1 MEINEKTLMRDVLV
15 DFLRKTMTTNPKVVV
30 VDADLAK
37 CVGTIAL
44 EKEFPDRALNVG
56 IAEANM
62 AGIAAGLSTYGYV
75 PFITSFAPF
84 ASRRIA
90 DQAMISI
97 CYAKQNVKIV
107 GTDPGIAAQLNGGTH
122 MPFEDMAIYR
132 AIPDILL
139 YEPTDAAELNAALP
153 KILDYP
159 KPVYIR
165 MHRKNPRLLHD
176 SDCKFDLM
184 RAEVLRKGI
193 DITFVASGIMVE
205 TALDAAAELEKEE
218 ISAEVI
224 CCPVWKPLDT
234 QTIIN
239 SFKKTGCAL
248 TLENHNVNGGL
259 GSAVAEAAAENYPV
273 PMYRIGFRE
282 KFGEVG
288 KVDYLRKVYNL
299 EVSDVVEH
307 AKKVL
312 DMKK

>member
-37 CVGTIAL
+37 CAGTIAL

-273 PMYRIGFRE
+273 PMYRIGVRE

>member
-37 CVGTIAL
+37 CAGTIAL

-62 AGIAAGLSTYGYV
+62 AGIAAGLSTYGYI

-184 RAEVLRKGI
+184 RAEVLREGI
-193 DITFVASGIMVE
+193 DITLVASGIMVE
-205 TALDAAAELEKEE
+205 TALDAAAELEKEG

-273 PMYRIGFRE
+273 PMYRIGVRE

>member
-37 CVGTIAL
+37 CAGTIAL

-62 AGIAAGLSTYGYV
+62 AGIAAGLSTYGYI

-205 TALDAAAELEKEE
+205 TALDAAEELEKEE

-273 PMYRIGFRE
+273 PMYRIGVRE

-312 DMKK
+312 DVKK

>member
-37 CVGTIAL
+37 CAGTIAL

-62 AGIAAGLSTYGYV
+62 AGIAAGLSTYGYI

-176 SDCKFDLM
+176 SDSKFDLM

-218 ISAEVI
+218 VSAEVI
-224 CCPVWKPLDT
+224 CCPVWKPLDA

-273 PMYRIGFRE
+273 PMYRIGVRE

>member
-37 CVGTIAL
+37 CAGTIAL

-62 AGIAAGLSTYGYV
+62 AGIAAGLSTYGYI

-273 PMYRIGFRE
+273 PMYRIGVRE

-312 DMKK
+312 DVKK

>member
-1 MEINEKTLMRDVLV
+1 MEINEKTLMRDVLI

-37 CVGTIAL
+37 CAGTIAL

-62 AGIAAGLSTYGYV
+62 AGIAAGLSTYGYI

-205 TALDAAAELEKEE
+205 TALDAAAELEKEG

-273 PMYRIGFRE
+273 PMYRIGVRE

>member
-37 CVGTIAL
+37 CAGTIAL

-62 AGIAAGLSTYGYV
+62 AGIAAGLSTYGYI

-97 CYAKQNVKIV
+97 CYAKQIIKIV

-184 RAEVLRKGI
+184 RAEVLREGI

-273 PMYRIGFRE
+273 PMYRIGVRE

>member
-37 CVGTIAL
+37 CAGTIAL

-62 AGIAAGLSTYGYV
+62 AGIAAGLSTYGYI

-218 ISAEVI
+218 VSAEVI

-273 PMYRIGFRE
+273 PMYRIGVRE

>member
-37 CVGTIAL
+37 CAGTIAL

-62 AGIAAGLSTYGYV
+62 AGIAAGLSTYGYI

-97 CYAKQNVKIV
+97 CYAKQIIKIV

-165 MHRKNPRLLHD
+165 LHRKNPRLLHD

-184 RAEVLRKGI
+184 RAEVLREGI

-273 PMYRIGFRE
+273 PMYRIGVRE

>member
-37 CVGTIAL
+37 CAGTIAL

-165 MHRKNPRLLHD
+165 LHRKNPRLLHD

-218 ISAEVI
+218 VSAEVI

-273 PMYRIGFRE
+273 PMYRIGVRE

-312 DMKK
+312 DVKK

>member
-37 CVGTIAL
+37 CAGTIAL

-205 TALDAAAELEKEE
+205 TALDAAAELEKEG

-273 PMYRIGFRE
+273 PMYRIGVRE

-288 KVDYLRKVYNL
+288 KVYYLRKVYNL

>member
-37 CVGTIAL
+37 CAGTIAL

-62 AGIAAGLSTYGYV
+62 AGIAAGLSTYGYI

-184 RAEVLRKGI
+184 RAEVLREGI

-248 TLENHNVNGGL
+248 TLENHNVCGGL

-273 PMYRIGFRE
+273 PMYRIGVRE

-312 DMKK
+312 DVKK

>member
-37 CVGTIAL
+37 CAGTIAL

-62 AGIAAGLSTYGYV
+62 AGIAAGLSTYGYI

-176 SDCKFDLM
+176 SDFKFDLM
-184 RAEVLRKGI
+184 RAEVLREGR

-205 TALDAAAELEKEE
+205 TALDAAAELEKEG

-273 PMYRIGFRE
+273 PMYGIGVRE

>member
-37 CVGTIAL
+37 CAGTIAL

-62 AGIAAGLSTYGYV
+62 AGIAAGLSTYGYI

-273 PMYRIGFRE
+273 PMYRIGVRE

>member
-37 CVGTIAL
+37 CAGTIAL

-165 MHRKNPRLLHD
+165 LHRKNPRLLHD

-205 TALDAAAELEKEE
+205 TALDAAAELEKEG

-273 PMYRIGFRE
+273 PMYRIGVRE

>member
-37 CVGTIAL
+37 CAGTIAL

-62 AGIAAGLSTYGYV
+62 AGIAAGLSTYGYI

-205 TALDAAAELEKEE
+205 TALDAAAELEKEG

-273 PMYRIGFRE
+273 PMYRIGVRE

-312 DMKK
+312 DVKK

>member
-37 CVGTIAL
+37 CAGTIAL

-62 AGIAAGLSTYGYV
+62 AGIAAGLSTYGYI

-176 SDCKFDLM
+176 SDSKFDLM

-273 PMYRIGFRE
+273 PMYRIGVRE

-307 AKKVL
+307 AKKAL

>member
-37 CVGTIAL
+37 CAGTIAL

-218 ISAEVI
+218 VSAEVI

-273 PMYRIGFRE
+273 PMYRIGVRE

>member
-1 MEINEKTLMRDVLV
+1 MEINEKTLMRDVLI

-37 CVGTIAL
+37 CAGTIAL

-62 AGIAAGLSTYGYV
+62 AGIAAGLSTYGYI

-273 PMYRIGFRE
+273 PMYRIGVRE

-288 KVDYLRKVYNL
+288 KIDYLRKVYNL

>member
-37 CVGTIAL
+37 CAGTIAL

-176 SDCKFDLM
+176 SDFKFDLM

-273 PMYRIGFRE
+273 PMCRIGVRE

>member
-37 CVGTIAL
+37 CAGTIAL

-62 AGIAAGLSTYGYV
+62 AGIAAGLSTYGYI

-165 MHRKNPRLLHD
+165 LHRKNPRLLHD

-205 TALDAAAELEKEE
+205 TALDAAAELEKEG

-273 PMYRIGFRE
+273 PMCRIGVRE

>member
-37 CVGTIAL
+37 CAGTIAL

-62 AGIAAGLSTYGYV
+62 AGIAAGLSTYGYI

-205 TALDAAAELEKEE
+205 TALDAAAELEKEG

-273 PMYRIGFRE
+273 PMYRIGVRE

>member
-37 CVGTIAL
+37 CAGTIAL

-62 AGIAAGLSTYGYV
+62 AGIAAGLSTYGYI

-165 MHRKNPRLLHD
+165 MHRKNPRLLHGSD
-176 SDCKFDLM
+176 SKFDLM
-184 RAEVLRKGI
+184 RAEVLREGI

-273 PMYRIGFRE
+273 PMYRIGVRE

>member
-37 CVGTIAL
+37 CAGTIAL

-165 MHRKNPRLLHD
+165 LHRKNPRLLHD

-205 TALDAAAELEKEE
+205 TALDAAAELEKEG
-218 ISAEVI
+218 ISAEVV

-273 PMYRIGFRE
+273 PMYRIGVRE

>member
-37 CVGTIAL
+37 CAGTIAL

-62 AGIAAGLSTYGYV
+62 AGIAAGLSTYGYI

-273 PMYRIGFRE
+273 PMHRIGVRE

>member
-37 CVGTIAL
+37 CGGTIAL

-62 AGIAAGLSTYGYV
+62 AGIAAGLSTYGYI

-165 MHRKNPRLLHD
+165 LHRKNPRLLHD

-205 TALDAAAELEKEE
+205 TALDAAAELEKEG

-273 PMYRIGFRE
+273 PMYRIGVRE

>member
-37 CVGTIAL
+37 CAGTVAL

-62 AGIAAGLSTYGYV
+62 AGIAAGLSTYGYI

-165 MHRKNPRLLHD
+165 LHRKNPRLLHD

-273 PMYRIGFRE
+273 PMYRIGVRE

-312 DMKK
+312 DVKK

>member
-37 CVGTIAL
+37 CAGTIAL

-62 AGIAAGLSTYGYV
+62 AGIAAGLSTYGYI

-153 KILDYP
+153 TILDYP

-273 PMYRIGFRE
+273 PMYRIGVRE

>member
-37 CVGTIAL
+37 CAGTIAL

-62 AGIAAGLSTYGYV
+62 AGIAAGLSTYGYI

-165 MHRKNPRLLHD
+165 LHRKNPRLLHD

-218 ISAEVI
+218 VSAEVI

-273 PMYRIGFRE
+273 PMYRIGVRE

>member
-37 CVGTIAL
+37 CAGTIAL

-176 SDCKFDLM
+176 SDFKFDLM

-205 TALDAAAELEKEE
+205 TALDAAAELEKEG

-273 PMYRIGFRE
+273 PMCRIGVRE

>member
-37 CVGTIAL
+37 CAGTIAL

-62 AGIAAGLSTYGYV
+62 AGIAAGLSTYGYI

-165 MHRKNPRLLHD
+165 LHRKNPRLLHD

-273 PMYRIGFRE
+273 PMYRIGVRE

>member
-37 CVGTIAL
+37 CAGTIAL

-176 SDCKFDLM
+176 SDFKFDLM

-205 TALDAAAELEKEE
+205 TALDAAAELEKEG

-273 PMYRIGFRE
+273 PMYRIGVRE